1 MNLAFFAGRL
11 NKEHFVEA
19 NKQICRQSNEIFGL
33 DREEH
38 LNNIISRIQNFDN
51 VLDEKERIVKK
62 IAIILGGFGYFQPFK
77 NGNKRTALS
86 ISILFL
92 RVNGFDLPYGD
103 KQNKKVIFEILENSM
118 FKFEGDDV
126 YTEVEDFLRKR
137 IVKTQ
142 SK

>member
-1 MNLAFFAGRL
+1 LAFFAGRL
-11 NKEHFVEA
+11 DKEHFIEA
-19 NKQICRQSNEIFGL
+19 DKQICRQTNETFGL
-33 DREEH
+33 DGEED
-38 LNNIISRIQNFDN
+38 LDRIIARIQSFDN
-51 VLDEKERIVKK
+51 ISDEKEKIVKK
-62 IAIILGGFGYFQPFK
+62 IATILGGLGYFQPFK

-103 KQNKKVIFEILENSM
+103 KENKKAIFEILENSM

-126 YTEVEDFLRKR
+126 YTEIENFLRKR

>member
-1 MNLAFFAGRL
+1 LAFFAGKL

-19 NKQICRQSNEIFGL
+19 NKQICRQTNEIFGL
-33 DREEH
+33 DGKEDLDR
-38 LNNIISRIQNFDN
+38 IIARIQSFDN
-51 VLDEKERIVKK
+51 ISDEKEKIVKK
-62 IAIILGGFGYFQPFK
+62 IATILGGLGYFQPFK

-92 RVNGFDLPYGD
+92 RVNGFELPYGD
-103 KQNKKVIFEILENSM
+103 KENKKAIFEILEKSM

-126 YTEVEDFLRKR
+126 YTEIEDFLRKR

>member
-11 NKEHFVEA
+11 NREHFIEA
-19 NKQICRQSNEIFGL
+19 NKQICRQTNETFGL
-33 DREEH
+33 DREEE
-38 LNNIISRIQNFDN
+38 LDGIITKIQSFDDI
-51 VLDEKERIVKK
+51 LDEKEKIMKK
-62 IAIILGGFGYFQPFK
+62 IAIILGGLGYFQPFK

-92 RVNGFDLPYGD
+92 RVNGFDLPYGN
-103 KQNKKVIFEILENSM
+103 KENKKAIFEILEKTM

-126 YTEVEDFLRKR
+126 YSEIEDFLRKR
-137 IVKTQ
+137 VVKIQ